1 MKNGFNANRRSR
13 SNRAARWKGWGSYE
27 GELSTSATT
36 ALLILGANENW
47 SPESYM
53 RASEALRNVE
63 PLGSLVMREVAER
76 RARLL

>member
-1 MKNGFNANRRSR
+1 MKNRVNANRRSR
-13 SNRAARWKGWGSYE
+13 SDRAARWNDWGNYKGK
-27 GELSTSATT
+27 LSTSATT
-36 ALLILGANENW
+36 ALLILGEKENW

-76 RARLL
+76 RARFL